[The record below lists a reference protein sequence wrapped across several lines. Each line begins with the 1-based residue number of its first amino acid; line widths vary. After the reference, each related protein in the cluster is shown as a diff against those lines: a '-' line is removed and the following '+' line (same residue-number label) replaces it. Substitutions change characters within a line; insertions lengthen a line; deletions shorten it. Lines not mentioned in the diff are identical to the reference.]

1 MLTSE
6 RTAGRAVADWLGSRK
21 NIVATVLALVVLVLH
36 VVVGLGPAWPFFV
49 VGAYVGGALV
59 TPARRRPQLNRP
71 ADPHS
76 LAAAICEEERRLA
89 YAHGAAPEV
98 QRAVAALGT
107 SLRKTL
113 TRWDELAEVPEQQL
127 TVREIAE
134 EHLPAVISGY
144 LEVPDLGH
152 PRAVEETVE
161 SAAVLLEETE
171 KIRAAVLENSLT
183 ELSSHA
189 EALRLRFG
197 RLPRGR

>member
-1 MLTSE
+1 MPTSD
-6 RTAGRAVADWLGSRK
+6 RGAGGAVADWLGSRK

-36 VVVGLGPAWPFFV
+36 VVVGLGPACPSSSSAPTSAAPWSHPRA
-49 VGAYVGGALV
+49 GD
-59 TPARRRPQLNRP
+59 PQ
-71 ADPHS
+71 A
-76 LAAAICEEERRLA
+76 LAAATRREEQRLA
-89 YAHGAAPEV
+89 YANGAAPEV
-98 QRAVAALGT
+98 QRAVAALDT
-107 SLRKTL
+107 SLRSTL
-113 TRWDELAEVPEQQL
+113 TQWDELAEVPEQQL

-144 LEVPDLGH
+144 LEVPDLRH

-161 SAAVLLEETE
+161 SAAVLREESE
-171 KIRAAVLENSLT
+171 KIRAVVLENSLT